1 MRPPDP
7 DVSDLDRVRI
17 RHAEQA
23 DLLAVFRIEK
33 ACFPQ
38 PWPFS
43 AFEQFL
49 DEPGFLVA
57 ATDADEVLGYI
68 VSDVTPNYGRDIG
81 HVKDLA
87 VHPGVRGRGL
97 GRRLLDRALTTLST
111 EGAMLVKLEVREGN
125 DAARS
130 LYDDVGFRNLRRV
143 RGYYED
149 GEDAVMMVLDVPE
162 WRRAGNEDDSD
173 AGATNGEAGNGAD
186 GDADDARGAPPD
198 RGR

>member
-1 MRPPDP
+1 M
-7 DVSDLDRVRI
+7 SDLDRVHI

-23 DLLAVFRIEK
+23 DLLSVFRIEK

-43 AFEQFL
+43 AFERFL

-57 ATDADEVLGYI
+57 ATDADEVLGYV

-97 GRRLLDRALTTLST
+97 GRRLLDRALSTLSA

-125 DAARS
+125 DPARA
-130 LYDDVGFRNLRRV
+130 LYADVGFRNLRRV

-162 WRRAGNEDDSD
+162 WRRSGGAAAADADGN
-173 AGATNGEAGNGAD
+173 APGGNGVT
-186 GDADDARGAPPD
+186 DDDVGRESSPD

>member
-1 MRPPDP
+1 M
-7 DVSDLDRVRI
+7 RI
-17 RHAEQA
+17 RRAQRA

-43 AFEQFL
+43 AFERFL

-57 ATDADEVLGYI
+57 ATDADEVLGYV
-68 VSDVTPNYGRDIG
+68 VSDVMPNYGRDIG

-97 GRRLLDRALTTLST
+97 GRRLLDRALETLSA

-162 WRRAGNEDDSD
+162 WRRSGNGDDSD
-173 AGATNGEAGNGAD
+173 AGATNGDPDVG
-186 GDADDARGAPPD
+186 RGSPPD